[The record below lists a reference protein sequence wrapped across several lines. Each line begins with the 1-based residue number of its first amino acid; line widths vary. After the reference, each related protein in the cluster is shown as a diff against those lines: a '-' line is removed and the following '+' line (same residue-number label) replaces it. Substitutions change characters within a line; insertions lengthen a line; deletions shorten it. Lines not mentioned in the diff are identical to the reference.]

1 MRPDDS
7 RQFPSAT
14 SAADLR
20 RMAMQ
25 CAAQAEVTGGDQD
38 ERKRLLKMGKALL
51 SLAENEDWLNGKAD
65 DT

>member
-1 MRPDDS
+1 MRPDES
-7 RQFPSAT
+7 RQFPSVT

-25 CAAQAEVTGGDQD
+25 CAAQADAADNEPD
-38 ERKRLLKMGKALL
+38 ERKRLLRMRKALL